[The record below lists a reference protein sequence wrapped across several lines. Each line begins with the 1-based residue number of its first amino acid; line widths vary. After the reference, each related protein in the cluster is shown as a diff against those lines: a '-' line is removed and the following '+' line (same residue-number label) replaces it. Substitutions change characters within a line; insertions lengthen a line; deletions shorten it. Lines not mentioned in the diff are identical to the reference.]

1 MSRVKKGILLI
12 ITFTTCVYVSKA
24 CSCIGKD
31 NTLVN
36 FKKAICIFS
45 GKVISLKQFE
55 VIDTN
60 IYFGMHIFKNEY
72 TFIVQ
77 KTYKGFL
84 YSDTVR
90 VITGV
95 GKGDCGYAFKIN
107 KSYLV
112 YTTVERKL
120 FQNGDILPEFL
131 HTDIC
136 AGTKR
141 ITRKGIKELKKMGS
155 R

>member
-1 MSRVKKGILLI
+1 MGSFKNVILLV

-24 CSCIGKD
+24 CSCIGND

-36 FKKAICIFS
+36 FKKANCIFS
-45 GKVISLKQFE
+45 GKVISHTHFE

-60 IYFGMHIFKNEY
+60 IYSGMHIFKNEY

-77 KTYKGFL
+77 KTYKGVL
-84 YSDTVR
+84 YADTVR

-107 KSYLV
+107 KRYLV
-112 YTTVERKL
+112 YATVERKL

-131 HTDIC
+131 QTDIC

-141 ITRKGIKELKKMGS
+141 ITRKGRKELNKMGS